1 MPPYISYYTKIIIQE
16 NLTMDKIFICS
27 PYRDNIQTNTEIA
40 LKAAKAVMKLGY
52 IPIAPHL
59 YFTRFLDENNQ
70 NERELGI
77 TCGIDLMQSC
87 KEIWIIGK
95 RITEGM
101 KLELQAAQNLNLPIK
116 KGLLENDSIKMI
128 TVFPTQCFWEQDTE
142 KVSIAEYVNNVYK
155 L

>member
-1 MPPYISYYTKIIIQE
+1 M
-16 NLTMDKIFICS
+16 NKIFICS
-27 PYRDNIQTNTEIA
+27 PYRDNIQTNTGIA

-128 TVFPTQCFWEQDTE
+128 SVFPTQCFWEQDTE
-142 KVSIAEYVNNVYK
+142 KVSMAEYVNNVYK